1 MNKFFKI
8 INTLNTE
15 QRKYFFVIVFFQA
28 IKSLL
33 EIISLGSIYPLIY
46 FIFNGDVS
54 FIDAYFNI
62 NINDKTSVIT
72 FLLLFI
78 IIVFF
83 IKTIFFVFIT
93 YKEHQYLVKTTK
105 EVQIKLFSSYLVQDY
120 SFFLNKKN
128 EELINNIITEAS
140 YFSKNQIQPLYLL
153 INESLK
159 IILIFFVI
167 LIINPFYTLISVL
180 TFLPIIIVFIKKVR
194 NELLKLGVLRKQN
207 SEKMINFAFKGLNSI
222 REILIFKNQKFFLDQ
237 FKEYCQKLNK
247 TVFKNNLL
255 QVIPKIFFEF
265 LVVLYILLIFL
276 ISIKFTST
284 STDETFVYLSFL
296 SLSFVRLLPSVNSL
310 VKSIQDLSYFGNVT
324 EMIRKSKALNKIINF
339 ESKSRNKRIFNFK
352 KIEVKNVKYDFNGKI
367 IFDDTSLEIRNNLI
381 YGVTGESG
389 SGKTTFFNLLIGF
402 LRPTKGQISID
413 GKKLNSIK
421 SEWQNDLCYIPQD
434 LYLFDD
440 TIEKN
445 ITLGSD
451 KISDIKKLNK
461 SINISRLS
469 ELISK
474 YSKKVKHKIKN
485 SGIDISG
492 GQRQRIG
499 IARSLYIDRNTIFL
513 DETTNAL
520 DVKTEEIILRGLRKE
535 FQNKTVFIISH
546 SKDLH
551 KYVDKIINI
560 KNNKIKII
568 DTNARR

>member
-1 MNKFFKI
+1 MNKYFKI

-33 EIISLGSIYPLIY
+33 EIMSLGSIYPLIY

-54 FIDAYFNI
+54 FLDAYFNI
-62 NINDKTSVIT
+62 NTNDKTSVIT

-159 IILIFFVI
+159 ILLIFFVI

-180 TFLPIIIVFIKKVR
+180 TFLPIIIIFIKKVR

-265 LVVLYILLIFL
+265 LVVSYILLIFL
-276 ISIKFTST
+276 ISIKFTSN

-310 VKSIQDLSYFGNVT
+310 VKSIQDLSYYGNVT

-339 ESKSRNKRIFNFK
+339 ERKSRNKRIFNFK
-352 KIEVKNVKYDFNGKI
+352 KIEVKNIKYDFNGKI

-421 SEWQNDLCYIPQD
+421 NEWQNDLCYIPQD

-474 YSKKVKHKIKN
+474 YSKRVKHKIKN

-520 DVKTEEIILRGLRKE
+520 DTKTEEIILRGLRKE

-560 KNNKIKII
+560 KNNKIKIF

>member
-54 FIDAYFNI
+54 FIDTYFNI

-520 DVKTEEIILRGLRKE
+520 DVKTEEIILKGLRKE

>member
-451 KISDIKKLNK
+451 KVSDIKKLNK